1 MQVALAAL
9 LGQVG
14 VMLQDREM
22 GWLWPEL
29 KATIALAWPIVLTN
43 LAQAAIPATDVVLL
57 GWAGP
62 RLLAAGAL
70 GSNLFVACMIL
81 GAGLTTAAS
90 PMIART
96 RGERAHDVRTVRS
109 TVRQTM
115 WIALTIVVPMWLLL
129 WHSEA
134 ILRLF
139 GQDPQLSHDAASLVR
154 PMMFGLLP
162 LFFYQVLRGF
172 VAALERPGWAFTA
185 SGVAVLTNAVFNY
198 ALIFGHF
205 GMPRLGL
212 FGAGL
217 GSLISNTLM
226 FLILAVVVLTQ
237 RRFRRYRLFGRF
249 GQADWARY
257 RAVWK
262 LGAPIAVTL
271 ALEVTIFNCAVFLQG
286 LIGADELAAHAVAIQ
301 IASLCFMLPLGL
313 GQAATVRVGLA
324 YGRRDRLGVTR
335 AGATVLGFTLAV
347 MVVLALFLLGL
358 RTQLVGLFLD
368 LHDPAQAHVISL
380 AIAFVTVAALF
391 QLVDGTQAVG
401 AGMLRGLHDT
411 TMPML
416 IAGVGYWVIGLGT
429 ALVLG
434 FTLKWGGV
442 GIWVGLAAGLG
453 VVSVMMVW
461 RWRMRERLGLI

>member
-1 MQVALAAL
+1 MAD
-9 LGQVG
+9 
-14 VMLQDREM
+14 DRN
-22 GWLWPEL
+22 GRWLTAEL
-29 KATIALAWPIVLTN
+29 RATIALAWPIVLTN

-62 RLLAAGAL
+62 RMLAAGAL

-96 RGERAHDVRTVRS
+96 RGAKAHDVRQVRS

-129 WHSEA
+129 WHAEP

-139 GQDPQLSHDAASLVR
+139 GQDAALSHDAARLVR

-162 LFFYQVLRGF
+162 LFLYQVLRGF

-185 SGVAVLTNAVFNY
+185 SGVAVLTNAVGNY

-205 GMPRLGL
+205 GLPRLGL

-237 RRFRRYRLFGRF
+237 RRFRRYRLFGHF
-249 GQADWARY
+249 WQTDWARY
-257 RAVWK
+257 RAVWR

-324 YGRRDRLGVTR
+324 YGRRDALGVTR
-335 AGATVLGFTLAV
+335 AGSAVMGFTIAV
-347 MVVLALFLLGL
+347 MVALALFLLAL

-368 LHDPAQAHVISL
+368 LHDPAEAHVITL
-380 AIAFVTVAALF
+380 AISFVTIAALF

-411 TMPML
+411 KVPML
-416 IAGVGYWVIGLGT
+416 IAGLGYWVIGLGT
-429 ALVLG
+429 ALILG
-434 FTLKWGGV
+434 FAMKWGGV
-442 GIWVGLAAGLG
+442 GIWVGLAVGLG
-453 VVSVMMVW
+453 VVAVLMVW
-461 RWRMRERLGLI
+461 RWRMRERLGLVAH